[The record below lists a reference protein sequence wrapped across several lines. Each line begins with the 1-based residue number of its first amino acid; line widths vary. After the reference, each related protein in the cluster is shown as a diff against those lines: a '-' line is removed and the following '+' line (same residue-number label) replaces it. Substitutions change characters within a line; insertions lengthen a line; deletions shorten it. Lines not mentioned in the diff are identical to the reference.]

1 MKTMMSILALCVC
14 QLGISQIELALPE
27 FNVVYRD
34 YDNCFKIGAGA
45 ETAFL
50 ELESQEAEVFRTD
63 SCFVVRPSGSYKT
76 ITIMARNF
84 KDKQVVKTWQF
95 RVLSLPVPNVYW
107 GNFIEGNHVG
117 LEEQEIRVNYDA
129 SSIFASEGLE
139 VLSYTVTSVAFAN
152 PLSTITGSAITKD
165 VTDTL
170 RKAKGASKGK
180 MVPFTVVVQAKGKDG
195 IIRKLTAEFKY

>member
-1 MKTMMSILALCVC
+1 MKTMMSILALFVC

-27 FNVVYRD
+27 YNVVYRG

-63 SCFVVRPSGSYKT
+63 SCFIVRPSGSYKT
-76 ITIMARNF
+76 ITVLARNF

-95 RVLSLPVPNVYW
+95 RVMNLPVPNVYW
-107 GNFIEGNHVG
+107 GNYLDGTEVG
-117 LEEQEIRVNYDA
+117 LEEKQVRVDYDGN
-129 SSIFASEGLE
+129 SIFESAGFE
-139 VLSYTVTSVAFAN
+139 VLSYTVSSVAIAN
-152 PLSTITGSAITKD
+152 PLSPVTGSAITTEVVDALK
-165 VTDTL
+165 
-170 RKAKGASKGK
+170 KAKAASKGK
-180 MVPFTVVVQAKGKDG
+180 SVPFTLTVQAKGKNG